1 MPTEEFERLKEALR
15 RAESPEARKAAAEAM
30 RRYLERR
37 KAQGYSSRPTLV
49 SLGYNKTYPRAIP
62 LEKVP
67 DEIAKNPDF
76 YELMRKVITKEK

>member
-1 MPTEEFERLKEALR
+1 MPTKEYEALKETLKKPAT
-15 RAESPEARKAAAEAM
+15 PEARKEAAEAM
-30 RRYLERR
+30 RRYFERR
-37 KAQGYSSRPTLV
+37 KAQGQSSRPMLV
-49 SLGYNKTYPRAIP
+49 SLGYNKTYPSAIP